1 MGMFKW
7 AEEESKG
14 SPLFAAALGAGALA
28 SEPVARYLNNNVLVP
43 SMRNVGQT
51 IAGAQPLEQEVIK
64 NLKAKLI
71 DKNLVDKLH
80 IVQDKRVGDAF
91 VAVPKTYLPLRS
103 EVESLIQSGGLKTL
117 EGKVNPI
124 KAIHDIRKARGF
136 VSTGAIP
143 DAVSLAHELGHA
155 TSINQASKLRS
166 SAPYRMLDAIGRR
179 VAQNSKKNA
188 IVAALAAGSFKSD
201 DDRKWLVPGLMAAT
215 QLPLLAE
222 EATASV
228 KGLNALKAIK
238 DLPSPT
244 MGVVGEESAK
254 LLAPAVMENA
264 GKYLRRAWGT
274 YGLASAGLLAAP
286 LLAIKAREQFDKS
299 RD

>member
-124 KAIHDIRKARGF
+124 KAIHDIRKVRGF
-136 VSTGAIP
+136 VTTGATP

-166 SAPYRMLDAIGRR
+166 STPYRMLDALGRR

-188 IVAALAAGSFKSD
+188 IIAALAAGSFKSD
-201 DDRKWLVPGLMAAT
+201 DDRKWLVPGLIGAT

-222 EATASV
+222 EAQASA
-228 KGLNALKAIK
+228 KALNALKAIK

-244 MGVVGEESAK
+244 MGVVGEESTK